1 MMKYLVGFAIGFLM
15 WMVILSLTPMPEYR
29 VYDCG
34 MVEWHPDIPTEVKK
48 QCRELKY
55 QQWKK
60 ENEGKVQTNLHE
72 DRKDIRGT
80 KSST

>member
-1 MMKYLVGFAIGFLM
+1 MIKYLVGFAIGFLL
-15 WMVILSLTPMPEYR
+15 WVLILSLTPMPAYR

-34 MVEWHPDIPTEVKK
+34 MAEWHPDIPPEVKK
-48 QCRELKY
+48 QCQELKY

-60 ENEGKVQTNLHE
+60 ENEGKVQTNLYE

-80 KSST
+80 QFST